1 MVQTTGVTEVAHVI
15 QLAVA
20 PVFLLTGIG
29 AFLGVMTNRLAR
41 IVDRARLLEGRLS
54 AGAGEIPGFG
64 DDLSTLAKRA
74 RLIGRS
80 IALCTITALLICA
93 LIAVLFLAAFLRF
106 DASVPVALL
115 FIGAMLT
122 FFVGLVVFLREI
134 FLAIYSLRI
143 GHDGKSIRSE
153 PVLPR

>member
-1 MVQTTGVTEVAHVI
+1 M
-15 QLAVA
+15 
-20 PVFLLTGIG
+20 
-29 AFLGVMTNRLAR
+29 
-41 IVDRARLLEGRLS
+41 LEGRLA
-54 AGAGEIPGFG
+54 AGADAPFG
-64 DDLSTLAKRA
+64 DDLLTLSRRA

-93 LIAVLFLAAFLRF
+93 LIAVLFLAAFMRF

-143 GHDGKSIRSE
+143 GHAGKPIHSE

>member
-1 MVQTTGVTEVAHVI
+1 MAQTTGVTEVAHVI

-20 PVFLLTGIG
+20 P
-29 AFLGVMTNRLAR
+29 
-41 IVDRARLLEGRLS
+41 GRLS
-54 AGAGEIPGFG
+54 ASAMEIRGLG

-115 FIGAMLT
+115 FIGAMFT

-134 FLAIYSLRI
+134 FLAIYNLRI
-143 GHDGKSIRSE
+143 GNGGKPIHSQ